1 MNCSETFSAPAWC
14 CCSLPLLLRPH
25 SRQTN
30 PVKDAP
36 AAACHDTSPLH
47 HIHNQTLI
55 NKQIYKRNKLNLTLL
70 TVDIVWCRRLLPLAG
85 FKEAVR
91 CGSCGLSA
99 SSHRPPLGSGCSD
112 TSTVIKARSGPA
124 DCLSVCGLL
133 QPDRLL
139 HTYTHTRDSGWA
151 GRVTPPVG
159 PPLVPP
165 VHAVLSCAHRRHTR
179 LHSKIR
185 QVNAAGSNVEHREA
199 GSGTLSLSHYNV
211 KFGSSKTQIQTHL
224 FFSYKV

>member
-1 MNCSETFSAPAWC
+1 M
-14 CCSLPLLLRPH
+14 
-25 SRQTN
+25 
-30 PVKDAP
+30 
-36 AAACHDTSPLH
+36 
-47 HIHNQTLI
+47 
-55 NKQIYKRNKLNLTLL
+55 
-70 TVDIVWCRRLLPLAG
+70 DIVWCGRLLPLAG

-112 TSTVIKARSGPA
+112 TSTAIKAWSGPA

-133 QPDRLL
+133 QPDTLL
-139 HTYTHTRDSGWA
+139 HTHIHTRDSGWA

-165 VHAVLSCAHRRHTR
+165 VHGVLSCAHRAHTK

-185 QVNAAGSNVEHREA
+185 EVNAAGSNVELREA
-199 GSGTLSLSHYNV
+199 GSGTLSLSHNNV
-211 KFGSSKTQIQTHL
+211 EFGVCETQI
-224 FFSYKV
+224 